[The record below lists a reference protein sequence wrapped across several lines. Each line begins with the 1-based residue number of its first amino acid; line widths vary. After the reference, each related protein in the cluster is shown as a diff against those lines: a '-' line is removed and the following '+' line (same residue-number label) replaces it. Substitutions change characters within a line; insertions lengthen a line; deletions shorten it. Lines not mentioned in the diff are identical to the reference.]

1 MMRDYMAEVLISK
14 GLWMIRIARIVTL
27 HLMTTK
33 LMLSAALFAVVCWIG
48 KSIILLMRE
57 VETMHDKF
65 LQEIMSDVDLVDK
78 ILELLP
84 EDSYN
89 GLTVISTVIDK
100 YSGKIG
106 MSSREVWKMMYTIA
120 MTVHDEMGDY

>member
-27 HLMTTK
+27 HLVTTK

-65 LQEIMSDVDLVDK
+65 LQEIMSDVDLADK

>member
-1 MMRDYMAEVLISK
+1 
-14 GLWMIRIARIVTL
+14 
-27 HLMTTK
+27 
-33 LMLSAALFAVVCWIG
+33 
-48 KSIILLMRE
+48 
-57 VETMHDKF
+57 MHDKF

>member
-1 MMRDYMAEVLISK
+1 
-14 GLWMIRIARIVTL
+14 
-27 HLMTTK
+27 
-33 LMLSAALFAVVCWIG
+33 
-48 KSIILLMRE
+48 
-57 VETMHDKF
+57 MHDKF
-65 LQEIMSDVDLVDK
+65 LQEIMSDVDLADK